1 MTYFCKALKILT
13 LNIFHQDVEMW
24 VFMLVTVL
32 IFAPLVWIR
41 TVETFK
47 IGYVFGSIVIFVMII
62 VVITFS
68 SMVIHDNNN

>member
-1 MTYFCKALKILT
+1 
-13 LNIFHQDVEMW
+13 MW

-47 IGYVFGSIVIFVMII
+47 IGYVFGSIVIFLMII
-62 VVITFS
+62 VI
-68 SMVIHDNNN
+68 M

>member
-1 MTYFCKALKILT
+1 
-13 LNIFHQDVEMW
+13 
-24 VFMLVTVL
+24 MLVTVL

-47 IGYVFGSIVIFVMII
+47 IGYGFGSIVIFVMII

-68 SMVIHDNNN
+68 SMVIHENNN